1 MLIGYPNAD
10 FGSSTSDMYAHIHKN
25 DHTSVII
32 AAKLSRARTTL
43 PSTVA
48 PMIETVLL
56 VQLKTIIAIAKRTW
70 NRKTIN
76 SRLSR
81 MFRKHQITEI
91 TITRCI
97 P

>member
-1 MLIGYPNAD
+1 MLTA
-10 FGSSTSDMYAHIHKN
+10 SDMYAHIHKS

-32 AAKLSRARTTL
+32 AIKLSRARTTL
-43 PSTVA
+43 PNTVVL
-48 PMIETVLL
+48 MIGTVLL
-56 VQLKTIIAIAKRTW
+56 VQLKAIIAIAKRTW